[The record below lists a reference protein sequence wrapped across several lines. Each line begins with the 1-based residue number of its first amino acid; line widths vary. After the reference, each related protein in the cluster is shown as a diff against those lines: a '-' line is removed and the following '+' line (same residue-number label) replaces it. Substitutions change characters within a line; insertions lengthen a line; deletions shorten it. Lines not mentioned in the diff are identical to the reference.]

1 MENKTEMRRDSN
13 VLAHR
18 ELETKVR
25 ILEEQKRELLDVNIA
40 WDKQYHLMKECY
52 EKKVRELRQKLHNAR
67 SASAE
72 LEFSRQQPSHQ
83 QQQQQQR
90 REREA
95 SNDEQLEA
103 ALDRESRLV
112 LEVARLNRALGD
124 ALTLP
129 QPQHACVAAPEPTSH
144 WEEIETQNELLRQQV
159 KCYEE
164 DFAMEKKEH
173 KKTCGERNALRA
185 NVGKAQEK
193 IMALN
198 WQVTAYV
205 ALCKKEREE
214 RKRLQAL
221 LGQDAAYLVPRG

>member
-13 VLAHR
+13 VIANR
-18 ELETKVR
+18 DLETKVR
-25 ILEEQKRELLDVNIA
+25 VLEEQKRELLDVNIA

-52 EKKVRELRQKLHNAR
+52 EKKVRELRQKLHEAR

-72 LEFSRQQPSHQ
+72 PEFSRQQPSHQ
-83 QQQQQQR
+83 PQQQR

-95 SNDEQLEA
+95 SKDEQLEA

-129 QPQHACVAAPEPTSH
+129 QPQQVVTPEPTSH
-144 WEEIETQNELLRQQV
+144 WEEISTQNELLRQQV

-164 DFAMEKKEH
+164 DFVIEKKEH
-173 KKTCGERNALRA
+173 KKTCSERDALRT